1 LGDKRFM
8 STAVFLQVRLNS
20 SRLSRK
26 ALLPLGDMTVI
37 EHAMAALSQI
47 NVQVRA
53 LLTDSKSSTALRRYA
68 KKFDFEVFE
77 GPEDDVLSRFAMAV
91 KYYKV
96 GRYFRA
102 TGDNPLVSR
111 ELSEFLLRLHI
122 EAKADFSGF
131 LGPPLGTGVEL
142 TESEAILAADAEAV
156 DPYEREHV
164 SPFIYRRPERFSVQR
179 PWAPEEYCY
188 PAGHVTLDTREDHA
202 YIERIFQ
209 DLYKGHPIETKQL
222 VKWLAKDESGRYVR
236 PIGKTG

>member
-1 LGDKRFM
+1 M

-37 EHAMAALSQI
+37 EHAMAALSQ
-47 NVQVRA
+47 VDVKVHA
-53 LLTDSKSSTALRRYA
+53 LLTDRKSSSALRPYA
-68 KKFDFEVFE
+68 KKFNFEVFE

-91 KYYKV
+91 RYFEV
-96 GRYFRA
+96 DRYFRA
-102 TGDNPLVSR
+102 TGDNPLVSG
-111 ELSEFLLRLHI
+111 ELAEALLRLHI
-122 EAKADFSGF
+122 ESKADFSGF

-142 TESEAILAADAEAV
+142 TESAAILAADAEAV

-164 SPFIYRRPERFSVQR
+164 SPFIYRRPERFSVER

-188 PAGHVTLDTREDHA
+188 PSAHVTLDTREDHA
-202 YIERIFQ
+202 YIERIFRG
-209 DLYKGHPIETKQL
+209 LYKGHPIETKQL
-222 VKWLAKDESGRYVR
+222 VKWLTKDESGRYFR